1 MLDYIIIYII
11 NNVIIVMAKIKTEKV
26 DNVRS
31 LFPELSSIEVINL
44 GSPTYVPLNNVIFS
58 CETCKEIRE
67 EGLTGLNNWYNAK
80 MPKYLSSSYI
90 EGVVQGNN
98 GENLLKVL
106 KGDTSELHDSAIIYN
121 KEVNGYV
128 CQHCN
133 ESIFGED

>member
-1 MLDYIIIYII
+1 MLDYIITYISDLL
-11 NNVIIVMAKIKTEKV
+11 IIFMAKIKKV

-58 CETCKEIRE
+58 CETCKGIRK

-80 MPKYLSSSYI
+80 MPKHLSSSYV
-90 EGVVQGNN
+90 EGVVQGDN
-98 GENLLKVL
+98 GDNILKVL
-106 KGDTSELHDSAIIYN
+106 KGDTSELNDSAIIYN
-121 KEVNGYV
+121 KEINGYV